1 MATTCVRHPA
11 AATGRLHAPP
21 LSRQQSNSQADTRD
35 SASESLQ
42 WVNEVDGLT
51 HAPRTMAKGK
61 IPPDLQAWIDARKR
75 HRLSHAQVQMAR
87 ELGLNPKK
95 LGKVDNHRQEPWKA
109 PLPAFIEDLYR
120 RRFKRDAPA
129 SVRSI
134 EDTFKAAAAKKAGK
148 ARAKALRRDQEAASG
163 HEPAPP
169 PAGER
174 T

>member
-1 MATTCVRHPA
+1 MA
-11 AATGRLHAPP
+11 
-21 LSRQQSNSQADTRD
+21 
-35 SASESLQ
+35 E
-42 WVNEVDGLT
+42 
-51 HAPRTMAKGK
+51 GK

-134 EDTFKAAAAKKAGK
+134 EDGFRAAAAKKAEKAQAK
-148 ARAKALRRDQEAASG
+148 ARRREQEAASD